1 MIVSVIGLGYVG
13 LSLSV
18 LLSQKHKV
26 FAVDIDRRKVDLV
39 ADRKSPIVDPDISAF
54 LSERDLDL
62 TATQDFD
69 AAAKAS
75 DFVVIA
81 TPTDYDVARNSFD
94 TSSVRE
100 VARQARNAN
109 EHATIIV
116 KSTVPIGFIEE
127 LREELGCQ
135 TIYFSPEFL
144 REGRALHD
152 NLYPSRIIVGG
163 RSEACRKFANM
174 LAECSATP
182 DCPCILM
189 GEKEAEAV
197 KLFANT
203 YLAMRVGYFNELDS
217 FCMTHGLSTGEVIN
231 GVCLEPRIGEG
242 YNNPSFGYG
251 GYCFP
256 KDTKQMVANF
266 DNIPQALISAVVA
279 TNTARWDFLADQILK
294 AAPKLVGV
302 YRLNMKTGS
311 DNFRHSA
318 VFGIVKRLID
328 AGVEVRFYEPTTAQ
342 EEIEG
347 MLRTDSLEDL
357 KDQSDVI
364 LANRLTEDI
373 SDVRDKVFSRD
384 LFNVD

>member
-279 TNTARWDFLADQILK
+279 TNTARWDFLADQVLK
-294 AAPKLVGV
+294 AAPKMVGV

-328 AGVEVRFYEPTTAQ
+328 AGVEVRFYEPTTAE

>member
-18 LLSQKHKV
+18 LLSQNHKV

-328 AGVEVRFYEPTTAQ
+328 AGVEVRFYEPTTAE

-373 SDVRDKVFSRD
+373 SDVWDKVFSRD

>member
-1 MIVSVIGLGYVG
+1 MIISVIGLGYVG

-100 VARQARNAN
+100 VARKARNAN

-231 GVCLEPRIGEG
+231 GVCLEPRIGDG

-294 AAPKLVGV
+294 AAPKMVGV

-328 AGVEVRFYEPTTAQ
+328 AGLEVRFYEPTTAE

-357 KDQSDVI
+357 KDHSDVI

>member
-1 MIVSVIGLGYVG
+1 MSVSIIGLGYVG

-18 LLSQKHKV
+18 LLSQKFKV
-26 FAVDIDRRKVDLV
+26 FAVDVDPQKVDQV
-39 ADRKSPIVDPDISAF
+39 NNGVSPIVDTEISDF
-54 LSERDLDL
+54 LTTKHLDL
-62 TATQDFD
+62 TATLDFD
-69 AAAKAS
+69 SAVSAS

-81 TPTDYDVARNSFD
+81 TPTDYDVATNSFD
-94 TSSVRE
+94 TSSVRA
-100 VARQARNAN
+100 VAAKAHKVNPAT
-109 EHATIIV
+109 TIIV
-116 KSTVPIGFIEE
+116 KSTIPIGFIDQLRQE
-127 LREELGCQ
+127 LDFQ
-135 TIYFSPEFL
+135 NVFFSPEFL

-163 RSEACRKFANM
+163 DTSACRTFAEM
-174 LAECSATP
+174 LASCSMGE
-182 DCPCILM
+182 DCPVILM
-189 GEKEAEAV
+189 GAKEAEAV

-217 FCMTHGLSTGEVIN
+217 FCMTHGLSSREVIN
-231 GVCLEPRIGEG
+231 GVCLEPRIGRG

-279 TNTARWDFLADQILK
+279 TNTARWDFLAGQILSGS
-294 AAPKLVGV
+294 PRSVGV

-318 VFGIVKRLID
+318 VFGIVKRLLD
-328 AGVEVRFYEPTTAQ
+328 AGVDVKFYEPTTDEA
-342 EEIEG
+342 EVEG
-347 MLRTDSLEDL
+347 MRRFESLAEL
-357 KDQSDVI
+357 KNESDVI
-364 LANRLTEDI
+364 LANRLTDEI
-373 SDVRDKVFSRD
+373 ADVKDKVFSRD

>member
-1 MIVSVIGLGYVG
+1 MTVSIIGLGYVG
-13 LSLSV
+13 MSLSV
-18 LLSQKHKV
+18 LLAQKYRVH
-26 FAVDIDRRKVDLV
+26 AVDVDQEKVDLV
-39 ADRKSPIVDPDISAF
+39 SAGKSPIHDPDISSF
-54 LSERDLDL
+54 LANESLDL
-62 TATQDFD
+62 TATLDFD
-69 AAAKAS
+69 AAVTSS

-81 TPTDYDVARNSFD
+81 TPTDYDVATNRFD
-94 TSSVRE
+94 TSSVRA
-100 VARQARNAN
+100 VAQRARDVNPA
-109 EHATIIV
+109 ATIIV
-116 KSTVPIGFIEE
+116 KSTIPIGFIEE
-127 LREELGCQ
+127 LRRELDCQ
-135 TIYFSPEFL
+135 DIFFSPEFL

-163 RSEACRKFANM
+163 DTERCRIFADM
-174 LAECSATP
+174 LASCARVS
-182 DCPCILM
+182 DCPVMLT
-189 GEKEAEAV
+189 GTKEAEAV

-217 FCMTHGLSTGEVIN
+217 FCMTHGLSASDVIN
-231 GVCLEPRIGEG
+231 GVCLEPRIGQG

-279 TNTARWDFLADQILK
+279 TNTARWDFLAGQILS

-311 DNFRHSA
+311 DNFRYSA

-328 AGVEVRFYEPTTAQ
+328 QGITVRFYEPTT
-342 EEIEG
+342 EDTEIEG
-347 MLRTDSLEDL
+347 MTRFDNLESLKRDSDI
-357 KDQSDVI
+357 I
-364 LANRLTEDI
+364 LANRLTDELA
-373 SDVRDKVFSRD
+373 DVSDKVFSRD

>member
-1 MIVSVIGLGYVG
+1 MSISVIGLGYVG

-18 LLSQKHKV
+18 LLAQKFRVH
-26 FAVDIDRRKVDLV
+26 AVDIDSDKVDLV
-39 ADRKSPIVDPDISAF
+39 ASGTSPIHDPDITAF
-54 LSERDLDL
+54 LESEKLDL
-62 TATQDFD
+62 AAATDFD
-69 AAAKAS
+69 AAVAGS

-81 TPTDYDVARNSFD
+81 TPTDYDTATNRFD
-94 TSSVRE
+94 TSSVRA
-100 VARQARNAN
+100 VAHKARQVNPA
-109 EHATIIV
+109 ATIIV
-116 KSTVPIGFIEE
+116 KSTIPIGFIDE
-127 LREELGCQ
+127 LRQELDCRN
-135 TIYFSPEFL
+135 IFFSPEFL

-163 RSEACRKFANM
+163 DTERCRTFANM
-174 LAECSATP
+174 MASCARVS
-182 DCPCILM
+182 DCPVMLT
-189 GEKEAEAV
+189 GTKEAEAV
-197 KLFANT
+197 KLFSNT

-217 FCMTHGLSTGEVIN
+217 FCMTHGLSAGDVIN
-231 GVCLEPRIGEG
+231 GVCLEPRIGQG

-279 TNTARWDFLADQILK
+279 TNTARWDFLAGQILL

-311 DNFRHSA
+311 DNFRYSA

-328 AGVEVRFYEPTTAQ
+328 EGITVRFYEPTTDDTD
-342 EEIEG
+342 IEG
-347 MLRTDSLEDL
+347 MTRFDDLSSLKRDSDI
-357 KDQSDVI
+357 I
-364 LANRLTEDI
+364 LANRLTDELA
-373 SDVRDKVFSRD
+373 DVSDKVFSRD

>member
-26 FAVDIDRRKVDLV
+26 FVVDIDRRKVDLV

-127 LREELGCQ
+127 LREEFGCQ

-163 RSEACRKFANM
+163 RSKACRKFANM

-279 TNTARWDFLADQILK
+279 TNTARWDYLADQILK
-294 AAPKLVGV
+294 AVPKMVGV

-328 AGVEVRFYEPTTAQ
+328 AGAEVRFYEPTTAE

>member
-294 AAPKLVGV
+294 AAPKMVGV

-328 AGVEVRFYEPTTAQ
+328 AGAEVRFYEPTTTE

-347 MLRTDSLEDL
+347 MMRTDSLEDL

>member
-279 TNTARWDFLADQILK
+279 TNTARWDFLADRILK
-294 AAPKLVGV
+294 AAPKMVGV

-328 AGVEVRFYEPTTAQ
+328 AGVEVRFYEPTTAE

>member
-1 MIVSVIGLGYVG
+1 MTISIIGLGYVG
-13 LSLSV
+13 MSLSV
-18 LLSQKHKV
+18 LLAQKYKV
-26 FAVDIDRRKVDLV
+26 HAVDVDRDKVDLV
-39 ADRKSPIVDPDISAF
+39 SAGKSPIHDPDILDF
-54 LSERDLDL
+54 LEKEPLDL
-62 TATQDFD
+62 TATLDFD
-69 AAAKAS
+69 AAVTSS

-81 TPTDYDVARNSFD
+81 TPTDYDVATNRFD
-94 TSSVRE
+94 TSSVRA
-100 VARQARNAN
+100 VALRARAINPA
-109 EHATIIV
+109 ATIIV
-116 KSTVPIGFIEE
+116 KSTIPIGFIEE
-127 LREELGCQ
+127 LRDELDCQ
-135 TIYFSPEFL
+135 NIFFSPEFL
-144 REGRALHD
+144 REGQALHD

-163 RSEACRKFANM
+163 DTDRCREFAEM
-174 LAECSATP
+174 LASCARVP
-182 DCPCILM
+182 DCPMILM
-189 GEKEAEAV
+189 GAKEAEAV

-217 FCMTHGLSTGEVIN
+217 FCMTHGLSTGDVIN
-231 GVCLEPRIGEG
+231 GVCFEPRIGQG

-279 TNTARWDFLADQILK
+279 TNTARWDFLAGQILA

-328 AGVEVRFYEPTTAQ
+328 DGVSVRFYEPTT
-342 EEIEG
+342 EEPEIEG
-347 MLRTDSLEDL
+347 MMRFNDLASLKQE
-357 KDQSDVI
+357 SDVI
-364 LANRLTEDI
+364 LANRLTDELA
-373 SDVRDKVFSRD
+373 DVKDKVLSRD

>member
-1 MIVSVIGLGYVG
+1 M
-13 LSLSV
+13 
-18 LLSQKHKV
+18 
-26 FAVDIDRRKVDLV
+26 
-39 ADRKSPIVDPDISAF
+39 
-54 LSERDLDL
+54 
-62 TATQDFD
+62 
-69 AAAKAS
+69 
-75 DFVVIA
+75 
-81 TPTDYDVARNSFD
+81 
-94 TSSVRE
+94 
-100 VARQARNAN
+100 
-109 EHATIIV
+109 
-116 KSTVPIGFIEE
+116 
-127 LREELGCQ
+127 
-135 TIYFSPEFL
+135 
-144 REGRALHD
+144 
-152 NLYPSRIIVGG
+152 
-163 RSEACRKFANM
+163 
-174 LAECSATP
+174 
-182 DCPCILM
+182 
-189 GEKEAEAV
+189 AEAV

-328 AGVEVRFYEPTTAQ
+328 AGAEVRFYEPTTTE

>member
-81 TPTDYDVARNSFD
+81 TPTDYDVGRNSFD

-294 AAPKLVGV
+294 AAPKMVGV

-328 AGVEVRFYEPTTAQ
+328 ADAEVRFYEPTTTE

>member
-62 TATQDFD
+62 TATQDFA

-294 AAPKLVGV
+294 AAPKMVGV

-328 AGVEVRFYEPTTAQ
+328 AGAEVRFYEPTTTE

>member
-144 REGRALHD
+144 REGSALHD

-328 AGVEVRFYEPTTAQ
+328 AGAEVRFYEPTTTE

>member
-1 MIVSVIGLGYVG
+1 MSISVIGLGYVG

-18 LLSQKHKV
+18 LLSQKFKV
-26 FAVDIDRRKVDLV
+26 FAVDIDAQKVEQVNRGL
-39 ADRKSPIVDPDISAF
+39 SPIVDPEISEF
-54 LSERDLDL
+54 LASKDLDL
-62 TATQDFD
+62 TATLDFD
-69 AAAKAS
+69 SAVSAS

-81 TPTDYDVARNSFD
+81 TPTDYDVATNSFD
-94 TSSVRE
+94 TSSVRA
-100 VARQARNAN
+100 VAAQARRVNPA
-109 EHATIIV
+109 ATIIV
-116 KSTVPIGFIEE
+116 KSTIPIGFIDE
-127 LREELGCQ
+127 LRRELDCQ
-135 TIYFSPEFL
+135 NIFFSPEFL

-163 RSEACRKFANM
+163 DSSACRTFAEM
-174 LAECSATP
+174 LASCSMGE
-182 DCPCILM
+182 DCPVILM
-189 GEKEAEAV
+189 GAKEAEAV

-217 FCMTHGLSTGEVIN
+217 FCMTHGLSSREVIN
-231 GVCLEPRIGEG
+231 GVCLEPRIGRG

-279 TNTARWDFLADQILK
+279 TNTARWDFLAGQILSGS
-294 AAPKLVGV
+294 PRSVGV

-318 VFGIVKRLID
+318 VFGIVKRLLD
-328 AGVEVRFYEPTTAQ
+328 AGVDVKFYEPTTDEA
-342 EEIEG
+342 EVEG
-347 MLRTDSLEDL
+347 MRRFESLAEL
-357 KDQSDVI
+357 KKESDVI
-364 LANRLTEDI
+364 LANRLTDEI
-373 SDVRDKVFSRD
+373 ADVKDKVFSRD

>member
-94 TSSVRE
+94 TSSVRQ

-328 AGVEVRFYEPTTAQ
+328 AGVEVRFYEPTTAE

>member
-328 AGVEVRFYEPTTAQ
+328 AGAEVRFYEPTTTE

-347 MLRTDSLEDL
+347 MMRTDSLEDL

>member
-109 EHATIIV
+109 EYATIIV

-328 AGVEVRFYEPTTAQ
+328 AGVEVRFYEPTTAE

>member
-1 MIVSVIGLGYVG
+1 MTISIIGLGYVG

-18 LLSQKHKV
+18 LLAQKFKV
-26 FAVDIDRRKVDLV
+26 HAVDIDDQKVAMV
-39 ADRKSPIVDPDISAF
+39 AAGKSPIVDPDISNF
-54 LSERDLDL
+54 LENEMLDL
-62 TATQDFD
+62 TATLDFE
-69 AAAKAS
+69 AAVMAS
-75 DFVVIA
+75 DYVVIA
-81 TPTDYDVARNSFD
+81 TPTDYDVATNRFD
-94 TSSVRE
+94 TSSVRA
-100 VARQARNAN
+100 VAHKARDVNPA
-109 EHATIIV
+109 ATIIV
-116 KSTVPIGFIEE
+116 KSTIPIGFIDE
-127 LREELGCQ
+127 LRQELDCQ
-135 TIYFSPEFL
+135 DIFFSPEFL

-163 RSEACRKFANM
+163 DSERCRAFANM
-174 LAECSATP
+174 LADCARVA
-182 DCPCILM
+182 DCPVILM
-189 GEKEAEAV
+189 GAKEAEAV

-217 FCMTHGLSTGEVIN
+217 FCMTHGLSTGDVIN
-231 GVCLEPRIGEG
+231 GVCFEPRIGQG

-279 TNTARWDFLADQILK
+279 TNTARWDFLAGQILS
-294 AAPKLVGV
+294 ASPGLVGV

-328 AGVEVRFYEPTTAQ
+328 RGVMVRFYEPTTDEA
-342 EEIEG
+342 EIEG
-347 MLRTDSLEDL
+347 MSRFNDLASLKQD
-357 KDQSDVI
+357 SDVI
-364 LANRLTEDI
+364 LANRLTDELA
-373 SDVRDKVFSRD
+373 DVKDKVFSRD

>member
-116 KSTVPIGFIEE
+116 KSTVPIGFIED

-294 AAPKLVGV
+294 AAPKMVGV

-328 AGVEVRFYEPTTAQ
+328 AGLEVRFYEPTTAE

-357 KDQSDVI
+357 KDHSDVI

>member
-94 TSSVRE
+94 TSSVRK

-109 EHATIIV
+109 ERATIIV

-328 AGVEVRFYEPTTAQ
+328 AGVEVRFYEPTTAE

>member
-39 ADRKSPIVDPDISAF
+39 SDRKSPIVDPDISAF

-69 AAAKAS
+69 AAAKVS

-127 LREELGCQ
+127 LREELGSQ

-182 DCPCILM
+182 NCPCILM

-294 AAPKLVGV
+294 AAPKMVGV

-328 AGVEVRFYEPTTAQ
+328 AGVEVSFYEPTTAE